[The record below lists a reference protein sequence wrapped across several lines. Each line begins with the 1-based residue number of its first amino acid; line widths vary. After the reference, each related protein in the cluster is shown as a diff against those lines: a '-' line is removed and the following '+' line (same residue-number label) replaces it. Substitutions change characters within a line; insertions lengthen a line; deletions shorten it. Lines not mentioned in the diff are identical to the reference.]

1 MKTMKTTMTFEKFC
15 SWLKAMNRYEFFVSL
30 FLGDDKLQDC
40 RDFFRGH
47 GENTFSAMAEV
58 APTMEAYEECR
69 RLDILFDGYLKGYP
83 VYVLD
88 LKKTVIAALYKS
100 DDISSVEIDEF
111 QAMYPGAKFDEDCF
125 AVYAYK
131 LERILKKIG

>member
-1 MKTMKTTMTFEKFC
+1 MTFEKFC
-15 SWLKAMNRYEFFVSL
+15 SWLKAMNRYEFFISL

-47 GENTFSAMAEV
+47 GENTFSAMAKV
-58 APTMEAYEECR
+58 APAIEAYEECR

-83 VYVLD
+83 VYELGI
-88 LKKTVIAALYKS
+88 KKTVIAALYKS
-100 DDISSVEIDEF
+100 DNVTSMEIDEF
-111 QAMYPGAKFDEDCF
+111 RDMYPGAEFDEDCF
-125 AVYAYK
+125 AVYACK